1 MMGDFNDIADRT
13 LLLMRSTDGNITK
26 EQYDSLREQLLEMLN
41 DPVPDPNE
49 DEVFATAGKIACIA
63 RRGYDNFLRRG
74 ASNMMYSEASRYLE
88 GKRLQRERDILFSRG
103 EENSSV
109 QGMIACLLYHASSE
123 VRFDV
128 LTSIR
133 DPYGRGVL

>member
-88 GKRLQRERDILFSRG
+88 GKRLQRERDVLFSRG

-109 QGMIACLLYHASSE
+109 QGMIACLLYHASSR

-133 DPYGRGVL
+133 DPYGRGVI

>member
-1 MMGDFNDIADRT
+1 MRGDFNDIADRT

-88 GKRLQRERDILFSRG
+88 GKRLQRERDVLFSRG

-109 QGMIACLLYHASSE
+109 QGMIACLLYHASSR

>member
-88 GKRLQRERDILFSRG
+88 GKRLQRERDVLFSRG

-109 QGMIACLLYHASSE
+109 QGMIACLLYHASSR
-123 VRFDV
+123 VRFDL

>member
-88 GKRLQRERDILFSRG
+88 GKRLQRERDVLFSRG

-109 QGMIACLLYHASSE
+109 QGMIACLLYHASSR

-133 DPYGRGVL
+133 DPYGRGLL

>member
-1 MMGDFNDIADRT
+1 
-13 LLLMRSTDGNITK
+13 
-26 EQYDSLREQLLEMLN
+26 
-41 DPVPDPNE
+41 
-49 DEVFATAGKIACIA
+49 
-63 RRGYDNFLRRG
+63 
-74 ASNMMYSEASRYLE
+74 MMYSEASRYLE
-88 GKRLQRERDILFSRG
+88 GKRLQRERDVLFSRG

-109 QGMIACLLYHASSE
+109 QGMIACLLYHASSR

>member
-88 GKRLQRERDILFSRG
+88 GKRLQRERDVLFSRG

-109 QGMIACLLYHASSE
+109 QGMIACLLYHASSR

>member
-1 MMGDFNDIADRT
+1 MRGDFNDIADRT
-13 LLLMRSTDGNITK
+13 LLLMRSTDGNITE

-49 DEVFATAGKIACIA
+49 DKTFATAGEVAYMA
-63 RRGYDNFLRRG
+63 RKGYDNFLRRG
-74 ASNMMYSEASRYLE
+74 ASNMLYSEASRYLD
-88 GKRLQRERDILFSRG
+88 GKKLQRERDVLFSRG

-109 QGMIACLLYHASSE
+109 QGLIACIVYHASSR

-133 DPYGRGVL
+133 DPCGGGIL

>member
-1 MMGDFNDIADRT
+1 MRGDFNDIADRT
-13 LLLMRSTDGNITK
+13 LLLMRSTDGNITE

-49 DEVFATAGKIACIA
+49 DKTFATASEVAYMA
-63 RRGYDNFLRRG
+63 RKGYDNFLRRG
-74 ASNMMYSEASRYLE
+74 ASNMMYSEASRYLD
-88 GKRLQRERDILFSRG
+88 GKKLQRERDVLFSRG

-109 QGMIACLLYHASSE
+109 QGLIACIVYHASSR

-133 DPYGRGVL
+133 DPCGGGIL

>member
-63 RRGYDNFLRRG
+63 RRGHDNFLRRG

-88 GKRLQRERDILFSRG
+88 GKRLQRERDVLFSRG

-109 QGMIACLLYHASSE
+109 QGMIACLLYHASPR

>member
-1 MMGDFNDIADRT
+1 MRGDFNDIADRV
-13 LLLMRSTDGNITK
+13 LLLMRSTDGNITE

-49 DEVFATAGKIACIA
+49 DETFATAGEVAYMA
-63 RRGYDNFLRRG
+63 RKGYDNFLRRG
-74 ASNMMYSEASRYLE
+74 ASNMLYSEASRYLD
-88 GKRLQRERDILFSRG
+88 GKKLRRERDVLFSRG

-109 QGMIACLLYHASSE
+109 QGMIACLLYHASSR

>member
-13 LLLMRSTDGNITK
+13 LILMRSTDGNITK
-26 EQYDSLREQLLEMLN
+26 EQYDSLRDQLLEMLN

-88 GKRLQRERDILFSRG
+88 GKRLQRERDVLFSRG

-109 QGMIACLLYHASSE
+109 QGMIACLLYHASSR

>member
-1 MMGDFNDIADRT
+1 MGDFNDIADRT

-88 GKRLQRERDILFSRG
+88 GKRLQRERDVLFSRG
-103 EENSSV
+103 DENSSV
-109 QGMIACLLYHASSE
+109 QGMIACLLYHASSR

>member
-88 GKRLQRERDILFSRG
+88 GKRLQKERDVLFSRG

-109 QGMIACLLYHASSE
+109 QGMIACLLYHASSR

>member
-13 LLLMRSTDGNITK
+13 LLLMRSTDGNITE

-74 ASNMMYSEASRYLE
+74 ASNMMYSEASRYLD
-88 GKRLQRERDILFSRG
+88 GKKLQRERDVLFSRG

-109 QGMIACLLYHASSE
+109 QGLIACIVYHASSR

-133 DPYGRGVL
+133 DPYGGGIL

>member
-1 MMGDFNDIADRT
+1 MGDFNDIADRT

-88 GKRLQRERDILFSRG
+88 GKRLQRERDVLFSRG

-109 QGMIACLLYHASSE
+109 QGMIACLLYHASSR

>member
-1 MMGDFNDIADRT
+1 MRGDFNDIADRT
-13 LLLMRSTDGNITK
+13 LLLMRSTDGNITE

-49 DEVFATAGKIACIA
+49 DKTFATAGEVAYMA
-63 RRGYDNFLRRG
+63 RKGYDNFLRRG
-74 ASNMMYSEASRYLE
+74 ASNMLYSEASRYLD
-88 GKRLQRERDILFSRG
+88 GKKLQRERDVLFSRG

-109 QGMIACLLYHASSE
+109 QGLIACIVYHASSR

-133 DPYGRGVL
+133 DLYGGGIL

>member
-88 GKRLQRERDILFSRG
+88 GKRLQRERDVLFSRG

-109 QGMIACLLYHASSE
+109 QGLIACIVYHASSR

>member
-41 DPVPDPNE
+41 DPIPDPNE

-74 ASNMMYSEASRYLE
+74 ASNMMYSEASRYLD
-88 GKRLQRERDILFSRG
+88 GKKRQRERDVLFSRG

-109 QGMIACLLYHASSE
+109 QGMIACLLYHASSR

>member
-41 DPVPDPNE
+41 DPIPDPNE

-88 GKRLQRERDILFSRG
+88 GKRLQRERDVLFSRG

-109 QGMIACLLYHASSE
+109 QGMIACLLYHASSR